1 MLSRYVTELQNL
13 LNDQNGQFYPIPTL
27 VNYINRSRR
36 RIAWTSGCIRVLPPG
51 VLTHPQQEV
60 YPFSDWISLVQS
72 VRPQVQNIMAIRSLA
87 VSIGPGGWKPV
98 WRRIVWTDFQSRFR
112 IFNGTW
118 YGTISEPG
126 WYAQY
131 GEGSIGSVYLAPIPA
146 QELPMEVD
154 LSCTPFPL
162 LTDNDA
168 EIIPDPW
175 TDAVIWWAAVLALL
189 QQQRPR
195 DATGMVQAFALE
207 MPFCASVV
215 CPQMIQNTY
224 GAMIRSA

>member
-13 LNDQNGQFYPIPTL
+13 LNDQQGQFFPIPTL

-36 RIAWTSGCIRVLPPG
+36 RIAYTSGCVRVNPPG
-51 VLTHPQQEV
+51 VLTHPQQEI
-60 YPFSDWISLVQS
+60 YKFSDWISLVQG
-72 VRPQVQNIMAIRSLA
+72 VQPQVQSILSCRSIA

-126 WYAQY
+126 WWAQY
-131 GEGSIGSVYLAPIPA
+131 GEGTIGSIYMAPIPA

-154 LSCTPFPL
+154 LTCIPAPL
-162 LTDNDA
+162 LTDDDS
-168 EIIPDPW
+168 EIIPAPW
-175 TDAVIWWAAVLALL
+175 DDAVVWWAAVLALL
-189 QQQRPR
+189 QRQRPQE
-195 DATGMVQAFALE
+195 AQGMMQMFNTE
-207 MPFCASVV
+207 MPFCAAVV
-215 CPQMIQNTY
+215 NPQMIQTTY
-224 GAMIRSA
+224 GATIRSA

>member
-1 MLSRYVTELQNL
+1 MLARYVTELQNL

-27 VNYINRSRR
+27 TNYINRSRR
-36 RIAWTSGCIRVLPPG
+36 RVAWTSGCVRVLPPG
-51 VLTHPQQEV
+51 TMTHPQQEV
-60 YPFSDWISLVQS
+60 YPFRDWISLVQG
-72 VRPQVQNIMAIRSLA
+72 VVPQVRDIIAVRSLA

-98 WRRIVWTDFQSRFR
+98 WRRIVWTDFQARFR

-131 GEGSIGSVYLAPIPA
+131 GEGALGSVYLAPIPA
-146 QELPMEVD
+146 QQLPMEVD
-154 LSCTPFPL
+154 LTCTPMPL

-168 EIIPDPW
+168 EIIPSPW
-175 TDAVIWWAAVLALL
+175 DDAVVWWAAVLALL

-195 DATGMVQAFALE
+195 DAAGMVQAFALE

-215 CPQMIQNTY
+215 CPQMIQTTY
-224 GAMIRSA
+224 GATMRSA

>member
-1 MLSRYVTELQNL
+1 MTELQNL
-13 LNDQNGQFYPIPTL
+13 LNDQQGQFYPIPTL

-51 VLTHPQQEV
+51 VQTHPQQEV
-60 YPFSDWISLVQS
+60 YPFSDWISLVQG
-72 VRPQVQNIMAIRSLA
+72 VRPQVRDIIAVRSLA

-131 GEGSIGSVYLAPIPA
+131 GEGAIGSVYLAPIPA
-146 QELPMEVD
+146 QQLPMEVD
-154 LSCTPFPL
+154 LTCSPQPL
-162 LTDNDA
+162 ITDNDQ
-168 EIIPDPW
+168 EIIPSPW
-175 TDAVIWWAAVLALL
+175 DDAVVWWAAVLAFL
-189 QQQRPR
+189 QQQRPK
-195 DATGMVQAFALE
+195 DAAGMVQAFVLE

-215 CPQMIQNTY
+215 CPQMIQTTY
-224 GAMIRSA
+224 GAAIRSA

>member
-36 RIAWTSGCIRVLPPG
+36 RIAWTSGCVRVVPPG
-51 VLTHPQQEV
+51 TLTHPQQEV
-60 YPFSDWISLVQS
+60 YPFSHWISLCQNVIPQVQS
-72 VRPQVQNIMAIRSLA
+72 VFAIRSLA

-154 LSCTPFPL
+154 LTCTPFPL
-162 LTDNDA
+162 LTDNDL
-168 EIIPDPW
+168 EIIPEPW
-175 TDAVIWWAAVLALL
+175 NDAVIWWAAVLAML
-189 QQQRPR
+189 QQQRPK
-195 DATGMVQAFALE
+195 DAAGFVQAFALE

-224 GAMIRSA
+224 GAMLRSA

>member
-13 LNDQNGQFYPIPTL
+13 LNDQQGQFFPIPTL

-60 YPFSDWISLVQS
+60 YPFSDWLSLVQG
-72 VRPQVQNIMAIRSLA
+72 VRPQVRDIIAVRSLA

-118 YGTISEPG
+118 YGTIREPG

-131 GEGSIGSVYLAPIPA
+131 GEGAIGSGYLAPIPA

-154 LSCTPFPL
+154 LTCTPQPL
-162 LTDNDA
+162 LTDNDP
-168 EIIPDPW
+168 EIIPAPW
-175 TDAVIWWAAVLALL
+175 DDAVVWWAAVLAFL
-189 QQQRPR
+189 QQQRPK
-195 DATGMVQAFALE
+195 DAAGMVQAFVLE
-207 MPFCASVV
+207 MPCCASIV
-215 CPQMIQNTY
+215 CPQMIQSTY
-224 GAMIRSA
+224 GAAIRSA

>member
-27 VNYINRSRR
+27 NNYINRSRR
-36 RIAWTSGCIRVLPPG
+36 RIAWSSGCIRVVPPG
-51 VLTHPQQEV
+51 TLTHPQQEV
-60 YPFSDWISLVQS
+60 YPFSDWISLVQG
-72 VRPQVQNIMAIRSLA
+72 VRPQVRDIIAIRSLA
-87 VSIGPGGWKPV
+87 ISIGPGGWKPV

-154 LSCTPFPL
+154 LTCTPMPL
-162 LTDNDA
+162 LTDNDQ
-168 EIIPDPW
+168 EIIPTPW
-175 TDAVIWWAAVLALL
+175 DDAVCWWAAVLALL
-189 QQQRPR
+189 QQQRPK
-195 DATGMVQAFALE
+195 DAQNMAQMFATE
-207 MPFCASVV
+207 MPFCAAVV
-215 CPQMIQNTY
+215 CPQMIQTTY
-224 GAMIRSA
+224 GATIRSA